1 MVRDSIV
8 PKLRAVLV
16 IGYMNEWSI
25 PKTKTP
31 YVNQETKG
39 KDEFLFQLTNA
50 VNNNYTITVDKGSIF
65 YYRGDSVSMKPKIVF
80 EKDILP
86 KGKHDDLFK
95 HIRGQRENFVST
107 SSDFDISDSFAEK
120 NGYNYIIDIDRGINT
135 VKFFGERHPFLEQ
148 KEFSIPNGIKIRK

>member
-65 YYRGDSVSMKPKIVF
+65 YYRGDSASMKPKIVF

-120 NGYNYIIDIDRGINT
+120 NGYNYIIDTDRGINT
-135 VKFFGERHPFLEQ
+135 VKFFGERHPFPEQ